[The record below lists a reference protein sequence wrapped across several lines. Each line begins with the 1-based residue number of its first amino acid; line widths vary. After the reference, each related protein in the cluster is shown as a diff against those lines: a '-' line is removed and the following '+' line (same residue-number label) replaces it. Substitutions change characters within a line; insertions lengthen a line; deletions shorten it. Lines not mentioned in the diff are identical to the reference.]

1 MLELMKDTELLDRLR
16 LIRTSH
22 IGSITCQHLLKR
34 YGTVRDA
41 LSAIPE
47 LSARGGR
54 KLKLCP
60 LETAEKELALI
71 RQSGAELLCHGQE
84 NYPAALLP
92 FDDAPFILT
101 VKGHI
106 NLLNRGACAIVGA
119 RNASINAA
127 RLAEKLATEIGQ
139 QNFVVISGLARGIDA
154 AAHKGALKSGTIAVL
169 ANGIDEVY
177 PPENAALYDR
187 VCEQGL
193 LITEMPYGTKPAP
206 RLFPS
211 RNRIIASLSK
221 GVLVIEAALRSGSL
235 ITAREAAD
243 RGIEVMALPG
253 SPLDPR
259 SQGTNG
265 LIRDGATLVQNI
277 DDILSVLSQSHS
289 VEMPPPGPYQ
299 ILATQS
305 AADMEGKSATLSE
318 KERADIYKKLL
329 ENIAHDPIA
338 VDELCRWCHVSAD
351 IVQSFLLELEL
362 AGQVQR
368 HSGGRVSRL
377 ISED

>member
-1 MLELMKDTELLDRLR
+1 M
-16 LIRTSH
+16 
-22 IGSITCQHLLKR
+22 
-34 YGTVRDA
+34 
-41 LSAIPE
+41 
-47 LSARGGR
+47 
-54 KLKLCP
+54 
-60 LETAEKELALI
+60 ALI

-84 NYPAALLP
+84 NYPAVLLP

-277 DDILSVLSQSHS
+277 DDILSVLSQAHS

-299 ILATQS
+299 IPATQS
-305 AADMEGKSATLSE
+305 AVDMEGQSATLSE

>member
-1 MLELMKDTELLDRLR
+1 MLGLIKDTELLDRLR

-22 IGSITCQHLLKR
+22 IGPITCQHLLKR

-101 VKGHI
+101 VKGYI

-154 AAHKGALKSGTIAVL
+154 AAHKGALKSGIIAVL

-177 PPENAALYDR
+177 PPENAALY
-187 VCEQGL
+187 
-193 LITEMPYGTKPAP
+193 
-206 RLFPS
+206 
-211 RNRIIASLSK
+211 NRI
-221 GVLVIEAALRSGSL
+221 
-235 ITAREAAD
+235 
-243 RGIEVMALPG
+243 
-253 SPLDPR
+253 
-259 SQGTNG
+259 
-265 LIRDGATLVQNI
+265 
-277 DDILSVLSQSHS
+277 
-289 VEMPPPGPYQ
+289 
-299 ILATQS
+299 
-305 AADMEGKSATLSE
+305 
-318 KERADIYKKLL
+318 
-329 ENIAHDPIA
+329 
-338 VDELCRWCHVSAD
+338 C
-351 IVQSFLLELEL
+351 
-362 AGQVQR
+362 
-368 HSGGRVSRL
+368 
-377 ISED
+377 